1 MSVSRVYAE
10 NCLQLYD
17 VYFFL
22 SLKLDSLQLVSLVV
36 VNVGYSAS
44 DLESL
49 VAT

>member
-17 VYFFL
+17 IYFL
-22 SLKLDSLQLVSLVV
+22 SLKLDSLQLVTLVV

-44 DLESL
+44 DLKSL